1 MNVRKA
7 IILTAGYGTRF
18 LPATKAVP
26 KALLPLIDKPAIQ
39 YLVEEAVASGIRDI
53 VVVTNPNVTAI
64 QEHFSPSPELER
76 WLEQRGD
83 HHLLDQVRHLCQI
96 ANITYTYQDKPRG
109 IADAVMSARDIIR
122 NEPFVLFFVDDI
134 INSSVPAT
142 QQLIGVFERQQ
153 GSVLAVEAVPPEE
166 ISGYGIVAV
175 EPLDERTFRVLDL
188 IEKPAPEEAPSNLG
202 LVGRYVITPE
212 IFDVIPHTPAGK
224 GGEIQITDA
233 LALLRQEQPIYAY
246 KFEGRRYDTGR
257 PLGMLLAALELACQ
271 RPDLADV
278 IRSRLRLLGSV
289 SEESA

>member
-83 HHLLDQVRHLCQI
+83 HHLLDQVRRLYQM

-122 NEPFVLFFVDDI
+122 NEPFVLFFADDI

-142 QQLIGVFERQQ
+142 QQLIGVFERQR

-166 ISGYGIVAV
+166 VSGYGIVAV

-188 IEKPAPEEAPSNLG
+188 IEKPAPEEAPSDLG

-257 PLGMLLAALELACQ
+257 PLGMLLAALEMACQ

-278 IRSRLRLLGSV
+278 IRKRLRLLGSV